1 MTDLYHVSEFIVDS
15 LSTLSS
21 QVATGEAAVADQ
33 LAGYVSA
40 MAADPARFCLEPP
53 RRFYSE
59 DRPDR
64 LVPRYDRQDARE
76 MKAQPAAMVRYSHDM
91 EDGAAVLE
99 RARSLIQEAAA
110 TSTYDAWYRQ
120 GVGMAPTA
128 GMYDLEACL
137 SALADLIGQTST
149 NTRHAAAHLRKVAG
163 LFVAT
168 DEAVRGAMDELR
180 RHERS
185 IERQLA
191 GPPTEASQQHP
202 PHMGRPGLVPW

>member
-1 MTDLYHVSEFIVDS
+1 
-15 LSTLSS
+15 
-21 QVATGEAAVADQ
+21 
-33 LAGYVSA
+33 
-40 MAADPARFCLEPP
+40 
-53 RRFYSE
+53 
-59 DRPDR
+59 
-64 LVPRYDRQDARE
+64 
-76 MKAQPAAMVRYSHDM
+76 
-91 EDGAAVLE
+91 
-99 RARSLIQEAAA
+99 
-110 TSTYDAWYRQ
+110 
-120 GVGMAPTA
+120 
-128 GMYDLEACL
+128 MYDLEACL